1 MLLELC
7 AIALNGLL
15 VYSMIKFGAF
25 AGTHVEHFM
34 ENLPEDKQDKP
45 KEGSRP
51 GTRQPDSAENPSQPD
66 ALSSESDEALPVS
79 EETHGNRTEEKIENR
94 ARKKQETHEEAKSI
108 AGTEA
113 HHDARNEHPDSGP
126 APLDRY

>member
-1 MLLELC
+1 
-7 AIALNGLL
+7 
-15 VYSMIKFGAF
+15 MIESGAF
-25 AGTHVEHFM
+25 AGTHVEQFM

-45 KEGSRP
+45 DKPEEGSQT
-51 GTRQPDSAENPSQPD
+51 GDRQQGSAESLSQPD
-66 ALSSESDEALPVS
+66 VPPNEADEGIPVS
-79 EETHGNRTEEKIENR
+79 EETHGNRVEEKIENR

-108 AGTEA
+108 TGTEA

>member
-1 MLLELC
+1 
-7 AIALNGLL
+7 
-15 VYSMIKFGAF
+15 
-25 AGTHVEHFM
+25 M

-45 KEGSRP
+45 EEGGQP
-51 GTRQPDSAENPSQPD
+51 GGRQPGSAENLGQPD
-66 ALSSESDEALPVS
+66 ASPDESDEGIPVS
-79 EETHGNRTEEKIENR
+79 EETHGNRVEEKIENR

>member
-1 MLLELC
+1 MW
-7 AIALNGLL
+7 
-15 VYSMIKFGAF
+15 KQ
-25 AGTHVEHFM
+25 FM

-45 KEGSRP
+45 KEGSQP
-51 GTRQPDSAENPSQPD
+51 GTRQPDAAETPSQPD
-66 ALSSESDEALPVS
+66 SSPTESDEGIPVS
-79 EETHGNRTEEKIENR
+79 EETHGNRVEEKIENR

-113 HHDARNEHPDSGP
+113 HHDPRNEHPDSGP

>member
-1 MLLELC
+1 
-7 AIALNGLL
+7 
-15 VYSMIKFGAF
+15 
-25 AGTHVEHFM
+25 M
-34 ENLPEDKQDKP
+34 ENSKDKQDKP
-45 KEGSRP
+45 EESNQP
-51 GTRQPDSAENPSQPD
+51 GRNEPGPAEPTAQKGPAAD
-66 ALSSESDEALPVS
+66 ESDESIPVS

-113 HHDARNEHPDSGP
+113 HHDVRNEHPDAGP